1 MGGTLGQLEGKT
13 MKTCALSCLSM
24 LAAVGAL
31 AEEPLLAVE
40 LLPGHPI
47 HRAAA
52 AEAGAVMGLTIGQG
66 GSSTSLEALC
76 DELRVAAGLSP
87 DNGRDLPLEVVFVV
101 PYKAMAIE
109 GFYLPAN
116 GTADLERL
124 VPGSIVVERVV
135 LDSIVARAGMPPS
148 LLDETGVEHEISC
161 ETKRPSWLLRWE
173 DVRSLDG
180 EAPEVVIERA
190 YARFIAIHQA
200 VVEHAGQLP
209 KLAKL

>member
-1 MGGTLGQLEGKT
+1 
-13 MKTCALSCLSM
+13 MKACALSCVMM
-24 LAAVGAL
+24 LTAVAAVAK
-31 AEEPLLAVE
+31 EPLLAVD

-47 HRAAA
+47 HREAA
-52 AEAGAVMGLTIGQG
+52 AEAGAVMGIAIGQG
-66 GSSTSLEALC
+66 GSLARLESLC

-87 DNGRDLPLEVVFVV
+87 EIEDLPLEVVFIV
-101 PYKAMAIE
+101 PYKDMAIE
-109 GFYLPAN
+109 GFYLPAD
-116 GTADLERL
+116 GTADLEQL
-124 VPGSIVVERVV
+124 VPGSVVVERAV

-190 YARFIAIHQA
+190 YARFLAIHQG